1 MPYADESSTPFRED
15 TMPKPPRKRDATV
28 ADVANEARVSKAT
41 AARALGDYGAVSDAV
56 RSRVLAAAETLG
68 YRPNE
73 LARTM
78 NTGKSHTIGV
88 IVGDIENPYFGLVT
102 RGISDVAKDAGYNVV
117 LVNSG
122 EDLEAERE
130 AVRVL
135 LDRRVDGLIVA
146 PASSLEV
153 EHLHNINNSGRALV
167 LLDRRAEGIDAV
179 VVEADLGAAAYEA
192 TALLTAEGHRRI
204 AYISTLEMG
213 GEPFSETTVM
223 RSSSVAD
230 RLAAVLEAQRDA
242 GIADPGAFV
251 RLSANSVRPDGVKTV
266 VRRLMEQE
274 NAPTAIIAS
283 DSLIAL
289 GVLRA
294 LRDLDLSVPDDVSFV
309 MFDDFEWTSLMTPAI
324 TVVSQPFYEMGAE
337 AARSLIDGIEH
348 TAAERTP
355 PTFTGRLIRRDSIAA
370 PRQEPLVGVD
380 AGESAAPMRESRR

>member
-1 MPYADESSTPFRED
+1 
-15 TMPKPPRKRDATV
+15 MPKTPRKRDATV

-56 RSRVLAAAETLG
+56 RSRVLAAAEALG

-78 NTGKSHTIGV
+78 NTGRSHTIGV
-88 IVGDIENPYFGLVT
+88 IVGDIENPYFGLAT

-122 EDLEAERE
+122 ENLEAERE

-153 EHLHNINNSGRALV
+153 DHLHSVNNSGRALV

-192 TALLTAEGHRRI
+192 TALLTSEGHRRI
-204 AYISTLEMG
+204 AYISTLETG
-213 GEPFSETTVM
+213 GEPYSEELIAK
-223 RSSSVAD
+223 SSSVAD
-230 RLAAVLEAQRDA
+230 RLGAVLAAQRDA
-242 GIADPGAFV
+242 GVTEPEAFIRLGAN
-251 RLSANSVRPDGVKTV
+251 AVRPDGVKTV
-266 VRRLMEQE
+266 VRLLMEQDD
-274 NAPTAIIAS
+274 APTAIIAS

-294 LRDLDLSVPDDVSFV
+294 LRDLELTVPDDVSFV
-309 MFDDFEWTSLMTPAI
+309 MFDDFEWTSLMTPAL
-324 TVVSQPFYEMGAE
+324 TVVSQPFYEMGA
-337 AARSLIDGIEH
+337 ASARALIAGIEH
-348 TAAERTP
+348 GGAVP
-355 PTFTGRLIRRDSIAA
+355 PTPTFSGRLIRRDSIAA
-370 PRQEPLVGVD
+370 PRP
-380 AGESAAPMRESRR
+380 SRVPQP

>member
-1 MPYADESSTPFRED
+1 MT
-15 TMPKPPRKRDATV
+15 KPPRKRDATV

-56 RSRVLAAAETLG
+56 RSRVLAAAESLG

-88 IVGDIENPYFGLVT
+88 IVGDIENPYFGLAT

-122 EDLEAERE
+122 ENLDAERE

-135 LDRRVDGLIVA
+135 LDKRVDGLIVA

-153 EHLHNINNSGRALV
+153 EHLHNVNKSGRPLV
-167 LLDRRAEGIDAV
+167 LLDRRAVGLEAV
-179 VVEADLGAAAYEA
+179 VIEADLTVAAYEA
-192 TALLTAEGHRRI
+192 AALLTAAGHRRI
-204 AYISTLEMG
+204 AYISTLETG
-213 GEPFSETTVM
+213 GEPYSEAMVM

-230 RLAAVLEAQRDA
+230 RLAAVLDAQRDA
-242 GIADPGAFV
+242 GISEPGALV
-251 RLSANSVRPDGVKTV
+251 RLGANSVRPDGVKTV
-266 VRRLMEQE
+266 VRQLMQQDD
-274 NAPTAIIAS
+274 APTAIIAS

-294 LRDLDLSVPDDVSFV
+294 LRDLDLTVPGDVSFV
-309 MFDDFEWTSLMTPAI
+309 MFDDFEWTSLMTPAL

-337 AARSLIDGIEH
+337 AARVLIASIEH
-348 TAAERTP
+348 GGAPAAPAR
-355 PTFTGRLIRRDSIAA
+355 FTGRLIRRDSIAA
-370 PRQEPLVGVD
+370 PRP
-380 AGESAAPMRESRR
+380 SRVPQP